1 MKAAEGSCEKVAE
14 YVRALGPDYAV
25 MSGDDSLTLPFMSA
39 GATGVISVASNLV
52 VSPLVEMVRAA
63 NANDFAAARAT
74 FLKYFPFFRGIFL
87 DPNPVPIKYA
97 LKQASII
104 ESDEVRLP
112 LGQISGEARAILDP
126 LLFEL
131 ELT

>member
-1 MKAAEGSCEKVAE
+1 
-14 YVRALGPDYAV
+14 

-74 FLKYFPFFRGIFL
+74 FLKYFPFFRSIFL

-97 LKQASII
+97 LKQAGII

-112 LGQISGEARAILDP
+112 IGQISGEARAILDP
-126 LLFEL
+126 LVFEL